1 MDKFLPKL
9 KDINK
14 SIGQVRQYASEKLG
28 TAEEITDLPQEY
40 KDLEKR
46 VDALYTVHT
55 NLLRVT
61 RIHTNSSYDY
71 PGQLQESVVEISRSV
86 GDQLKILTQSPA
98 ERAEVEAR
106 EAESSTQPQ
115 HKTLPHAL
123 ARASSEGAQLMGTQD
138 PLGVAL
144 LKYATVQERL
154 GDHRIKMDA
163 EITQKFVQPF
173 NVTLNTNLQYAMKA
187 RRNVQSTR
195 LSLDAVKARNKNAR
209 PERSEVARLEI
220 EQAEDKFVAAVE
232 EATTLMKSVLET
244 PEPLRNLS
252 DLINSQL
259 AFYKEA
265 YESLANLA
273 PEIDEMQVAQESVYR
288 NSRND

>member
-1 MDKFLPKL
+1 MDRFLPKL

-14 SIGQVRQYASEKLG
+14 SIGQVRQYASEKFG
-28 TAEEITDLPQEY
+28 TAEDVTDLPQEY
-40 KDLEKR
+40 KELERR

-61 RIHTNSSYDY
+61 RIYTNSSYDY
-71 PGQLQESVVEISRSV
+71 PGQLQESVAELSRNVS
-86 GDQLKILTQSPA
+86 DQLKILTLSA
-98 ERAEVEAR
+98 SERAELETR
-106 EAESSTQPQ
+106 EAETSVPPQ

-123 ARASSEGAQLMGTQD
+123 ARAAAQGAELLGTED

-144 LKYATVQERL
+144 IKYATVQERL
-154 GDHRIKMDA
+154 GEHRIKMDN

-173 NVTLNTNLQYAMKA
+173 NTTLNTNIQFAMKA
-187 RRNVQSTR
+187 RRNVQSAR
-195 LSLDAVKARNKNAR
+195 LSLDAIKARNKNTR
-209 PERSEVARLEI
+209 PERTEAAKLEV

-232 EATTLMKSVLET
+232 EATTLMKTVLDT

-252 DLINSQL
+252 DLVSAQL

-265 YESLANLA
+265 YETLAEVA
-273 PEIDEMQVAQESVYR
+273 PEIDEMQVAQEALYR
-288 NSRND
+288 